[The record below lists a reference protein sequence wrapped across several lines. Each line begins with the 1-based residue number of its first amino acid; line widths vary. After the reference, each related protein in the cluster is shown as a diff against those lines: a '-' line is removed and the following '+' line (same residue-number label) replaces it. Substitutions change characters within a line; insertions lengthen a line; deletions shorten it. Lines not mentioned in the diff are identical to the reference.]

1 MNERFNWLE
10 GILGMTLTGLLIG
23 LGQVLVSDE
32 KLTVRLVIG
41 RALSTVGLS
50 LVAGI
55 ILIHIQDAPLLA
67 IIGLSALIA
76 SLGTSGLEKLLQH
89 YFGIDRRR

>member
-23 LGQVLVSDE
+23 LGQLLASEE
-32 KLTVRLVIG
+32 KLTARLIIG
-41 RALSTVGLS
+41 RALVTMGLS
-50 LVAGI
+50 LVAGLL
-55 ILIHIQDAPLLA
+55 LIHIPDAPLLA

-76 SLGTSGLEKLLQH
+76 SLGTSWLEKILQH
-89 YFGIDRRR
+89 YLGIDRRR

>member
-23 LGQVLVSDE
+23 LGQILVSDE
-32 KLTVRLVIG
+32 KLTARIVIG
-41 RALSTVGLS
+41 RALSTAGLS

-55 ILIHIQDAPLLA
+55 ILIHIPDAPLLA

-76 SLGTSGLEKLLQH
+76 SLGTSWIEKIIQH
-89 YFGIDRRR
+89 YLGIDRRR